1 MPARNV
7 VLYILDM
14 NIEAYISWIWV
25 GIFVVLVVIEAATQG
40 LTTIWGAASALIM
53 VFISQTGMNIGWQIL
68 LFLVM
73 TLGFVVTTRPVLVKK
88 LKVGNNRTNVDT
100 MIGEEV
106 IVTKAIST
114 FEKGE
119 ARSKNGVIWSVTSTD
134 GTDIGEGAVC
144 TVQSVEGNTLR
155 IAVKA

>member
-1 MPARNV
+1 
-7 VLYILDM
+7 M

-88 LKVGNNRTNVDT
+88 LKVGNNSTNVDT

-134 GTDIGEGAVC
+134 GTDIVEGAVC

>member
-1 MPARNV
+1 
-7 VLYILDM
+7 M

-25 GIFVVLVVIEAATQG
+25 GIFVVLVIIEAATQG

-73 TLGFVVTTRPVLVKK
+73 TLVFVVTTRPVLVKK

>member
-1 MPARNV
+1 
-7 VLYILDM
+7 M

-53 VFISQTGMNIGWQIL
+53 VFISQTGMSIGWQIL

-73 TLGFVVTTRPVLVKK
+73 TLGFVVTTRPVLIKK

>member
-1 MPARNV
+1 
-7 VLYILDM
+7 M

-73 TLGFVVTTRPVLVKK
+73 TLGFVVTTRPFLIKK

>member
-1 MPARNV
+1 
-7 VLYILDM
+7 M

-106 IVTKAIST
+106 IVTKAIRT

>member
-1 MPARNV
+1 
-7 VLYILDM
+7 M

-73 TLGFVVTTRPVLVKK
+73 TLVFVVTTRPVLVKK

>member
-1 MPARNV
+1 
-7 VLYILDM
+7 M

-25 GIFVVLVVIEAATQG
+25 GIFVVLVIIEAATQG

-53 VFISQTGMNIGWQIL
+53 VFISRTGMNIGWQIL

-73 TLGFVVTTRPVLVKK
+73 TLGFVVTTRPILVKK

-134 GTDIGEGAVC
+134 GTEIGEGAVC

>member
-1 MPARNV
+1 
-7 VLYILDM
+7 M

-134 GTDIGEGAVC
+134 GTNIGEGAVC

>member
-1 MPARNV
+1 
-7 VLYILDM
+7 M

-88 LKVGNNRTNVDT
+88 LKVGTNRTNVDT

>member
-1 MPARNV
+1 
-7 VLYILDM
+7 M

-53 VFISQTGMNIGWQIL
+53 VFISQTGMSVGWQIL
-68 LFLVM
+68 LFLAI
-73 TLGFVVTTRPVLVKK
+73 TLGFVVTTRPILVKK
-88 LKVGNNRTNVDT
+88 FKIGNNRTNVDT
-100 MIGEEV
+100 MIGEQV
-106 IVTKAIST
+106 IVTKEIKT

-134 GTDIGEGAVC
+134 GSDIEEGAVC

-155 IAVKA
+155 IERKA

>member
-1 MPARNV
+1 
-7 VLYILDM
+7 M

>member
-1 MPARNV
+1 
-7 VLYILDM
+7 M

-53 VFISQTGMNIGWQIL
+53 VFISRTGMNIGWQIL

-134 GTDIGEGAVC
+134 GTEIGEGAVC

>member
-1 MPARNV
+1 
-7 VLYILDM
+7 M

-53 VFISQTGMNIGWQIL
+53 VFISQTGMSIGWQIL

-73 TLGFVVTTRPVLVKK
+73 TLGFVVTTRPFLIKK

-100 MIGEEV
+100 MIGEQV
-106 IVTKAIST
+106 IVTKAVST

-155 IAVKA
+155 IERKA

>member
-1 MPARNV
+1 
-7 VLYILDM
+7 M

-25 GIFVVLVVIEAATQG
+25 GIFVVLVIIEAATQG

-53 VFISQTGMNIGWQIL
+53 VFISQTGLNIGWQIL

>member
-1 MPARNV
+1 
-7 VLYILDM
+7 M

-53 VFISQTGMNIGWQIL
+53 VFISQTGMSIGWQIL
-68 LFLVM
+68 LFLVL

-100 MIGEEV
+100 MIGEQV

-134 GTDIGEGAVC
+134 GTEIGEGAVC

>member
-1 MPARNV
+1 
-7 VLYILDM
+7 M

-53 VFISQTGMNIGWQIL
+53 VFISQTGMSIGWQIL

>member
-1 MPARNV
+1 
-7 VLYILDM
+7 M

-53 VFISQTGMNIGWQIL
+53 VFISQTGMSIGWQIL

-73 TLGFVVTTRPVLVKK
+73 TLGFVVTTRPVLIKK

-100 MIGEEV
+100 MIGEQV
-106 IVTKAIST
+106 IVTKAVST

-119 ARSKNGVIWSVTSTD
+119 ARSKNGVIWAVTGTD
-134 GTDIGEGAVC
+134 GTEIGEGSVC

-155 IAVKA
+155 IERKA

>member
-1 MPARNV
+1 
-7 VLYILDM
+7 M

-53 VFISQTGMNIGWQIL
+53 VFISQTGMSIGWQIL

-73 TLGFVVTTRPVLVKK
+73 TLGFVVTTRPFLIKK

-100 MIGEEV
+100 MIGEQV
-106 IVTKAIST
+106 IVTKEIKT

>member
-1 MPARNV
+1 
-7 VLYILDM
+7 M

-119 ARSKNGVIWSVTSTD
+119 ARSKNGVIWSVTSTN
-134 GTDIGEGAVC
+134 GTNIGEGAVC

>member
-1 MPARNV
+1 
-7 VLYILDM
+7 M

-25 GIFVVLVVIEAATQG
+25 GIFVVLVIIEAATQG

>member
-1 MPARNV
+1 
-7 VLYILDM
+7 M

-100 MIGEEV
+100 MIGEQV
-106 IVTKAIST
+106 IVTKAVST

>member
-1 MPARNV
+1 MKRC
-7 VLYILDM
+7 LYISDM

-25 GIFVVLVVIEAATQG
+25 GIFVVLVIIEAATQG

>member
-1 MPARNV
+1 
-7 VLYILDM
+7 M

-53 VFISQTGMNIGWQIL
+53 VFISQTGMSIGWQIL

-134 GTDIGEGAVC
+134 GSDIGEGAVC

>member
-1 MPARNV
+1 MS
-7 VLYILDM
+7 DM

-53 VFISQTGMNIGWQIL
+53 VFISRTGMNIGWQIL

-134 GTDIGEGAVC
+134 GTEIGEGAVC